1 MTHVEARRSLVL
13 MAGGQGCQYYHMAAE
28 LYQKH
33 STFRRAMQE
42 GDRIA
47 HRMLR
52 TSILDV
58 IYDERR
64 SRLDTF
70 DDIRFTHPA
79 ILIVQH
85 SFGRMILDW
94 GVRPAHVL
102 GYSLGELVVNILAGA
117 VSLEDAIFAAVVQA
131 ELVAK
136 RCPVGG
142 MMAVLGSPRL
152 LEAHDEVF
160 SGCSLACINFDGHF
174 VVAGRKRELHRA
186 ADLLATMSISTQVL
200 PVNYAFH
207 TSMMTPAREDLEL
220 LFDAIRYARPATSVI
235 SSNLAGPAPGIG
247 GEHFWQVAR
256 GPVMFGKTID
266 WLESRGPH
274 LYVDLSPSG
283 TLAAFAKRIL
293 GDGASESAVLPSL
306 TMYGRDCDRVREL
319 MSALKELGAA

>member
-1 MTHVEARRSLVL
+1 

-28 LYQKH
+28 LYHKH

-47 HRMLR
+47 HQMLR

-79 ILIVQH
+79 ILIVQY

-94 GVRPAHVL
+94 GVRPAHLL
-102 GYSLGELVVNILAGA
+102 GYSLGELVVNILAGT
-117 VSLEDAIFAAVVQA
+117 VSLEDAIFAAVIQA
-131 ELVAK
+131 ELVAR
-136 RCPVGG
+136 RCRVGG

-152 LEAHDEVF
+152 LEEHEEVF

-174 VVAGRKRELHRA
+174 VVAGRKRELRRA
-186 ADLLATMSISTQVL
+186 ADILATMPISTQVL

-207 TSMMTPAREDLEL
+207 SSMMMPAREGFEL

-235 SSNLAGPAPGIG
+235 SSSFAGPPPAID
-247 GEHFWQVAR
+247 GEYFWQIAR

-266 WLESRGPH
+266 WLEARGPH

-293 GDGASESAVLPSL
+293 GDGVGESIVLPSL
-306 TMYGRDCDRVREL
+306 TMYGRDCDSAKEL
-319 MSALKELGAA
+319 RSALMDLGAA